1 MAEKCNNIIKLREC
15 FISPFKLLCL
25 LQMSSWGGGVGR
37 QWAGG
42 EAEVLTRFTKSQYV
56 QRHSENCI
64 KQSK

>member
-15 FISPFKLLCL
+15 FISSFKLLCL
-25 LQMSSWGGGVGR
+25 LQMSSWGGGVR
-37 QWAGG
+37 REWAGSG
-42 EAEVLTRFTKSQYV
+42 AEVLTRFTKSQYV